1 MVAKVLTKM
10 GTTVRARAMIYKE
23 VVQTLFLYGS
33 DIWMVTGEM
42 VTVIGGLY
50 HQVTKK
56 IAVNTARRAGD
67 GRWEWPPA
75 EKALEE
81 SGLWTIKEYIQ
92 RRHVTIAELITNRPI
107 YEL

>member
-1 MVAKVLTKM
+1 MEVLTKE
-10 GTTVRARAMIYKE
+10 GAAVRARAMIYKE

-92 RRHVTIAELITNRPI
+92 RRQFNISAHIANHPI